1 MKKSFYL
8 LLIICTSLY
17 SFSQEK
23 SSDKRFNHVLSIGVN
38 NSMFFN
44 SIKGIN
50 DPTGYSKK
58 QFIPGLELGYLFSYQ
73 LKKKIE
79 LKAGLNVRSFIRNV
93 VTYYG
98 NSRRY
103 SISNPNIPILV
114 EFHPFNHSPLF
125 ISSGIKLSL
134 ELSENVW
141 EDHSS
146 ATNTTPQVIMSET
159 INKGINPMLSLGI
172 GKKKII
178 REKYK
183 FEWIFSY
190 NHGTN
195 SLRTYKYIR
204 FDPYIESTFKA
215 YNSHISL
222 LLRYYLK

>member
-1 MKKSFYL
+1 MKNSFH
-8 LLIICTSLY
+8 LLIFVCTTLY
-17 SFSQEK
+17 TFSQE
-23 SSDKRFNHVLSIGVN
+23 DKLKKKASHVISVGVN

-79 LKAGLNVRSFIRNV
+79 LKAGLNVRSFIRNM

-98 NSRRY
+98 NSHLY

-125 ISSGIKLSL
+125 ISSGVKFSL
-134 ELSENVW
+134 DFYDNIW

-146 ATNTTPQVIMSET
+146 ATSTSPQIIISEIST
-159 INKGINPMLSLGI
+159 KGINPMLSLGI

-178 REKYK
+178 RDKYK
-183 FEWIFSY
+183 FEWVFSY

-195 SLRTYKYIR
+195 SLTQLAG
-204 FDPYIESTFKA
+204 FA
-215 YNSHISL
+215 
-222 LLRYYLK
+222 LKNC